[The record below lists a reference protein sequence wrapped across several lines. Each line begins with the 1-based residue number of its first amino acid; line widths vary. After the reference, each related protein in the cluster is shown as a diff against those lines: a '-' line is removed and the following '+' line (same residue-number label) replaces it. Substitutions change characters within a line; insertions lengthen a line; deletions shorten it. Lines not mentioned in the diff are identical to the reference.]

1 MGDIEK
7 NKNQIRAE
15 KSKEALKRLNDFS
28 YLDKRQEKNRAK
40 NEKLRQE
47 EEATQEQERKIAR
60 PGSPDPQI

>member
-1 MGDIEK
+1 MNDLERK
-7 NKNQIRAE
+7 KRQIRVE

-47 EEATQEQERKIAR
+47 EGR
-60 PGSPDPQI
+60 SDSLDVLF